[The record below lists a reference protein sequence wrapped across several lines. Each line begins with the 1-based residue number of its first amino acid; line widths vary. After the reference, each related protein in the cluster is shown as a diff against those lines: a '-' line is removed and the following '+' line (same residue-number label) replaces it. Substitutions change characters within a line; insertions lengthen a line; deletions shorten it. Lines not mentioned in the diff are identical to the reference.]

1 MKHNSW
7 YAVIVIGVAVSAG
20 VRADETNP
28 LQPTAEQ
35 LKAAQEAYAKVGG
48 TYAAKTHPVTGQTV
62 HQFLFRGGL
71 GGGDL
76 TKLPDLPFPYG
87 WTLGGDRSITD
98 ASLNGLKGR
107 KWLISVHLYNTK
119 ITDAGL
125 KEFKDLPNLA
135 HLALGETA
143 ITDEGLEHLKG
154 LKSLAQLGIYGTM
167 VTDAGMKHL
176 LGLTELRWLMLGK
189 TKVTTAGLR
198 ELKPL
203 SKLARLDLDGAQMND
218 ETLKVLR
225 EIDLLH
231 ALINCHYRNQAP
243 ASDDEIVG
251 ISLWGCGSVSDAGLK
266 VLKGSTKLAN
276 LDLDGTKITPEGI
289 KELRDLRELHYIH
302 LANDQITDKML
313 KGLHEAKMLHA
324 LHTAYTKDFKRPTG
338 EDTLYRLSL
347 SKTPITDEGIK
358 ELKDLT
364 KIGELELEAT
374 NITDAAIPDLKE
386 LKSLKRMDLKDTKIT
401 DEGFEDLRKTL
412 KLTAFRKPRK

>member
-1 MKHNSW
+1 MKRNYWS
-7 YAVIVIGVAVSAG
+7 ALLVMSVSVSAG
-20 VRADETNP
+20 VRADETGP
-28 LQPTAEQ
+28 VEPTAEQ

-48 TYAAKTHPVTGQTV
+48 TYAAQTHPVTGRTV

-87 WTLGGDRSITD
+87 WTLGSDRSITD
-98 ASLNGLKGR
+98 GSLKGLKGR
-107 KWLISVHLYNTK
+107 QWLISVHLYNTK

-154 LKSLAQLGIYGTM
+154 LKSLAQLAIYGTQ

-176 LGLTELRWLMLGK
+176 SGLTELRWLMLGK
-189 TKVTTAGLR
+189 TRVTTAGLR

-203 SKLARLDLDGAQMND
+203 RKLARLDLTGAQVND
-218 ETLKVLR
+218 ESLKALR

-231 ALINCHYRNQAP
+231 ALISCHYRNKAP
-243 ASDDEIVG
+243 AGDDEIVG
-251 ISLWGCGSVSDAGLK
+251 ISLWGCSSVSDEGLK
-266 VLKGSTKLAN
+266 VLKGLKNLAN
-276 LDLDGTKITPEGI
+276 LDLDGTRITPEGI
-289 KELRDLRELHYIH
+289 KELKALKELHYIH

-313 KGLHEAKMLHA
+313 KGLHEAKLLHA
-324 LHTAYTKDFKRPTG
+324 LHTAYAKDFKRPTG
-338 EDTLYRLSL
+338 EDALYRLSL
-347 SKTPITDEGIK
+347 SKTPITDAGIK

-364 KIGELELEAT
+364 NIGELALEAT
-374 NITDAAIPDLKE
+374 NVTDAAIPDLKE

-401 DEGFEDLRKTL
+401 NEGFEDLRKTL